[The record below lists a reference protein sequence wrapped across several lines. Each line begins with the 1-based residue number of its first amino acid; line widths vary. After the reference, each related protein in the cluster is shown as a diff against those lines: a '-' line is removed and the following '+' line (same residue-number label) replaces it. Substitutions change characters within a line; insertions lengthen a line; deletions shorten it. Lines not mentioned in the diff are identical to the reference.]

1 LTVGGRPLLSFVV
14 KGWKSS
20 YLTSGR
26 LKNVLCPTNK
36 VDFFYY
42 NKHHSHNLPNAVP
55 RENSQNV
62 LIGSTGACQISNSPL
77 GYYLSPKKY
86 TNFRLFLSQTI

>member
-1 LTVGGRPLLSFVV
+1 MKYKPTFEPEIGSNLFGFDGWRRSLLSFVV

-36 VDFFYY
+36 VDFF
-42 NKHHSHNLPNAVP
+42 
-55 RENSQNV
+55 
-62 LIGSTGACQISNSPL
+62 
-77 GYYLSPKKY
+77 
-86 TNFRLFLSQTI
+86 TITKTS